1 MNNVPSLCNPLP
13 PIELRKHHPGLASLH
28 MVEYQVDTTDTLE
41 SYRQIWKS
49 RFITA
54 GDFSTSLEFGNEIAE
69 KTDNL
74 VIYGRA
80 FVANPDLPERLRN
93 GWKLNPY
100 HRDTFY
106 IHGAEGYVDYPFYAD
121 KN

>member
-1 MNNVPSLCNPLP
+1 MNNLLCTWLSV
-13 PIELRKHHPGLASLH
+13 ELFNDTD
-28 MVEYQVDTTDTLE
+28 QVDTTDTLE

-74 VIYGRA
+74 VVYGRA

-93 GWKLNPY
+93 GWKLNLTTETRFIFMVLKAMSTIRSMLTRIRHSVIF
-100 HRDTFY
+100 HRQ
-106 IHGAEGYVDYPFYAD
+106 
-121 KN
+121 